1 MEDLMATFGYQH
13 DISKRDGGYDRDHPA
28 GPNRRAGRRML
39 RPLAI
44 LLSLIAGSALADD
57 GRFVIVNGT
66 GLSIRELVLSPHD
79 LNAWSPSVLQA
90 PVLKPGEAREVTVPS
105 SFVGC
110 NQDFKVVFE
119 DNDAQPIWQYL
130 NLCDLKKIRLV
141 YDRLSGI
148 ATATYDE

>member
-1 MEDLMATFGYQH
+1 VKKEDLM
-13 DISKRDGGYDRDHPA
+13 
-28 GPNRRAGRRML
+28 RRF
-39 RPLAI
+39 LAI

-66 GLSIRELVLSPHD
+66 DLSIRELTLSQHD
-79 LNAWSPSVLQA
+79 LNAWSPSVLRA
-90 PVLKPGEAREVTVPS
+90 PALKPGEAREVTVPS

-119 DNDAQPIWQYL
+119 GNDTQPIWQYL
-130 NLCDLKKIRLV
+130 NLCNLKKIRLA